1 MDFYKLGQATAL
13 EKVGFGGLLRAG
25 RAIKG
30 TAQEAGSGLKGIWE
44 HIGGKEGLGYA
55 LGGGG
60 VKGGIEGMGNLW
72 KSLGPE
78 QQQLLRQLGAGAAV
92 GGVGGGIAGGQ
103 AGGTGG
109 AIAGALGG
117 AGLGALGGRA
127 IGKQIPKMQQA
138 LRERNVQKLLQQ
150 AGQGQAAP
158 GAYQAMGPPPGV
170 MV

>member
-1 MDFYKLGQATAL
+1 MDFYKLGQEAAL
-13 EKVGFGGLLRAG
+13 EKVGFQGLLRAG

-30 TAQEAGSGLKGIWE
+30 TAQEAGTGLRDIWQ
-44 HIGGKEGLGYA
+44 HVGGKEGLGYA

-60 VKGGIEGMGNLW
+60 VKGGIEGMGSMW

-78 QQQLLRQLGAGAAV
+78 QQALLKQLGAGAAV

-117 AGLGALGGRA
+117 AGLGALGGRMV
-127 IGKQIPKMQQA
+127 GKQIPKMQQA
-138 LRERNVQKLLQQ
+138 MRERSIAKLLER
-150 AGQGQAAP
+150 AGQGTAAP
-158 GAYQAMGPPPGV
+158 GEYQRMGGAII
-170 MV
+170 